1 MVFSLLSDEWAA
13 ELQYPD
19 WVARQFSK
27 IHRSL
32 QVLGNELGE
41 QNYFYGNTL
50 SLAYIAVVTALGYVG
65 LRYADDFSWQD
76 KYPVLARFYA
86 RTIQRPSVK
95 DTVPVL

>member
-1 MVFSLLSDEWAA
+1 MLPDEWAA

-19 WVARQFSK
+19 WVARRFRK
-27 IHRSL
+27 IHPSL

-50 SLAYIAVVTALGYVG
+50 SLADIAVVTALGYVG